1 MEIQKR
7 MVLTVELEFTSSS
20 LLCGPQMRKL
30 DAGPKPGP
38 LVRSP
43 EHCHFRA
50 SSTARLPKNLDDRG
64 AGHQTPSD
72 GAHTM
77 LDAVWKPK

>member
-7 MVLTVELEFTSSS
+7 MVLTVELEFTSAS
-20 LLCGPQMRKL
+20 LLCGAQMRKL

-43 EHCHFRA
+43 EHCHFRV
-50 SSTARLPKNLDDRG
+50 SLTARLPENLNDRG
-64 AGHQTPSD
+64 AGYSTPLNR
-72 GAHTM
+72 AHIL
-77 LDAVWKPK
+77 LDAVWEPK